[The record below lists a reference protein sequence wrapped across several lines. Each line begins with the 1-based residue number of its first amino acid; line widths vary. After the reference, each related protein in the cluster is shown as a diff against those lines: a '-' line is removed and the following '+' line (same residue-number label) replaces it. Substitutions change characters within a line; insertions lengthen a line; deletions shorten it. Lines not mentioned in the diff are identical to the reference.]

1 MKSNYKIITIITILL
16 LTLSITI
23 SFFNYMVSKNET
35 QTNLRTQSLPLSVD
49 NIYTVIQKQLIEPY
63 LVSSMMAHDTFL
75 KHWLLHDEN
84 ETQKIADY
92 LSSIKEKYG
101 LLTSFLVSQES
112 QNYYTHN
119 GLLEKINNK
128 NPTNE
133 WYFEFVKNTKDHEI
147 NLDYNSN
154 FTDNLIMFI
163 NFKIYNEEQKL
174 LGATGVGIEVSY
186 IDEMLDMFKKKYNL
200 NVMFINP
207 SGEVVLSKDSKYVK
221 NHLNEMEALKNYK
234 NIITLKDTTLLE
246 YEKNNDDYIMQTKYI
261 PELGVYLMVEACVD
275 DFSYKARNVFYFNLA
290 ISLFFT
296 LIFALIIIFILK
308 SYHKKLEKL
317 ADFDEL
323 TNIPN
328 RRKFNEEFERL
339 FSLYQRDG
347 RPISLLF
354 LDIDNFKSIND
365 NKGHH
370 AGDEVLRKTSKILR
384 KNIRKT
390 DLLARWGGEEF
401 IIAFIDTKI
410 NDAYNISQKIREAIA
425 EDQELKNITSYSVTA
440 SFGLTTCNHSDTV
453 DSVISRADNAMY
465 EAKENGKNR
474 VVLSR

>member
-1 MKSNYKIITIITILL
+1 MKSNYKIIAIITLLL

-23 SFFNYMVSKNET
+23 SVVNYMVAKNET
-35 QTNLRTQSLPLSVD
+35 QANLKTQSLPLSVD

-75 KHWLLHDEN
+75 KHWLLHDESDSL
-84 ETQKIADY
+84 KIANF
-92 LSSIKEKYG
+92 LSSIKNKYG
-101 LLTSFLVSQES
+101 LLTSFLVSNETGR
-112 QNYYTHN
+112 YYTHN
-119 GLLEKINNK
+119 GFLEKINEK

-133 WYFEFVKNTKDHEI
+133 WYFEFLKISQNHEI

-163 NFKIYNEEQKL
+163 NFKIYDEKQTF
-174 LGATGVGIEVSY
+174 LGVTGVGIEVSY
-186 IDEMLDMFKKKYNL
+186 IDEMLDMFKQRYNL
-200 NVMFINP
+200 DVMFVTP
-207 SGEVVLSKDSKYVK
+207 DGEVVLSKKSKYVK
-221 NHLNEMEALKNYK
+221 RHLNEMEVLKNYK
-234 NIITLKDTTLLE
+234 DLITTQDANMFE
-246 YEKNNDDYIMQTKYI
+246 YEKNSDDYIMQTKYI
-261 PELGVYLMVEACVD
+261 PELGVYLIVEACID
-275 DFSYKARNVFYFNLA
+275 DFAYKARNVFYFNLA

-296 LIFALIIIFILK
+296 LIFALIIILILR
-308 SYHKKLEKL
+308 SYHKRLEKL
-317 ADFDEL
+317 ADYDAL

-328 RRKFNEEFERL
+328 RRKFNEEFERFL
-339 FSLYQRDG
+339 SLHQRDA

-365 NKGHH
+365 KQGHQ
-370 AGDEVLRKTSKILR
+370 AGDKILVKTAEILR

-401 IIAFIDTKI
+401 IIAFIDTNI
-410 NDAYNISQKIREAIA
+410 NDALNISQKIREAI
-425 EDQELKNITSYSVTA
+425 EKDSKLKEISSYGVTA
-440 SFGLTTCNHSDTV
+440 SFGLTACNDTDSV
-453 DSVISRADNAMY
+453 DSIISRADNAMY

>member
-1 MKSNYKIITIITILL
+1 MILVEYF
-16 LTLSITI
+16 IVFRI
-23 SFFNYMVSKNET
+23 GFFH
-35 QTNLRTQSLPLSVD
+35 SL
-49 NIYTVIQKQLIEPY
+49 
-63 LVSSMMAHDTFL
+63 
-75 KHWLLHDEN
+75 
-84 ETQKIADY
+84 
-92 LSSIKEKYG
+92 
-101 LLTSFLVSQES
+101 
-112 QNYYTHN
+112 N
-119 GLLEKINNK
+119 GLLEKINSK

-133 WYFEFVKNTKDHEI
+133 WYFEFLKNTKDHEI

-221 NHLNEMEALKNYK
+221 SHLNEMEALKNYK
-234 NIITLKDTTLLE
+234 DAITAKDANMFE
-246 YEKNNDDYIMQTKYI
+246 YEKNSDDYIMQTKYI

-296 LIFALIIIFILK
+296 VIFALIIIYILK
-308 SYHKKLEKL
+308 NYHKKLEKL

-328 RRKFNEEFERL
+328 RRKFNEDFERL
-339 FSLYQRDG
+339 FSLHQRDG

-365 NKGHH
+365 NIGHH

-384 KNIRKT
+384 KNTRKT

-401 IIAFIDTKI
+401 IIALINTNI
-410 NDAYNISQKIREAIA
+410 NDAFDISQKIREAIA
-425 EDQELKNITSYSVTA
+425 QDQELKNITSYSVTA
-440 SFGLTTCNHSDTV
+440 SFGLTACSNTDSV
-453 DSVISRADNAMY
+453 DSIISRADDAMY
-465 EAKENGKNR
+465 QAKQSGKNR
-474 VVLSR
+474 VVLSS

>member
-84 ETQKIADY
+84 EAQKIADY

-119 GLLEKINNK
+119 GLLEKINSK

-133 WYFEFVKNTKDHEI
+133 WYFEFLKNTKDHEI

-221 NHLNEMEALKNYK
+221 SHLNEMEALKNYK
-234 NIITLKDTTLLE
+234 DAITAKDANMFE
-246 YEKNNDDYIMQTKYI
+246 YEKNSDDYIMQTKYI

-296 LIFALIIIFILK
+296 VIFALIIIYILK
-308 SYHKKLEKL
+308 NYHKKLEKL

-328 RRKFNEEFERL
+328 RRKFNEDFERL
-339 FSLYQRDG
+339 FSLHQRDG

-365 NKGHH
+365 NIGHH

-384 KNIRKT
+384 KNTRKT

-401 IIAFIDTKI
+401 IIALINTNI
-410 NDAYNISQKIREAIA
+410 NDAFDISQKIREAIA
-425 EDQELKNITSYSVTA
+425 QDQELKNITSYSVTA
-440 SFGLTTCNHSDTV
+440 SFGLTACSNTDSV
-453 DSVISRADNAMY
+453 DSIISRADDAMY
-465 EAKENGKNR
+465 QAKQSGKNR
-474 VVLSR
+474 VVLSS

>member
-1 MKSNYKIITIITILL
+1 MKSNYKIITIIALLL

-23 SFFNYMVSKNET
+23 SVVNYIVAKKET

-75 KHWLLHDEN
+75 KDWLLHEEN
-84 ETQKIADY
+84 DTQKIAKF
-92 LSSIKEKYG
+92 LLSIKNKYG

-112 QNYYTHN
+112 QKYYTN
-119 GLLEKINNK
+119 SGFIEKINSK
-128 NPTNE
+128 NPTNK
-133 WYFEFVKNTKDHEI
+133 WYFEFLDNPQDHEI

-163 NFKIYNEEQKL
+163 NFKIYDDKQKF

-200 NVMFINP
+200 DVMFINQA
-207 SGEVVLSKDSKYVK
+207 GEVVLSKESKHI
-221 NHLNEMEALKNYK
+221 NSHLSEMKVLRNYK
-234 NIITLKDTTLLE
+234 DAITAKDANMFE

-261 PELGVYLMVEACVD
+261 PELGVYLMVEACID
-275 DFSYKARNVFYFNLA
+275 DFADKAKSVFYFNLA

-296 LIFALIIIFILK
+296 IIFALIIIFILK

-339 FSLYQRDG
+339 FSLHQRDG

-354 LDIDNFKSIND
+354 LDVDNFKSIND
-365 NKGHH
+365 NIGHQ
-370 AGDEVLRKTSKILR
+370 AGDEVLRITSKILR

-401 IIAFIDTKI
+401 IIAFIDTNI
-410 NDAYNISQKIREAIA
+410 NVAFDISQKIREAIA
-425 EDQELKNITSYSVTA
+425 QDQELKNITSYSVTA
-440 SFGLTTCNHSDTV
+440 SFGLTACSNTDSV
-453 DSVISRADNAMY
+453 DSVISRADDAMY
-465 EAKENGKNR
+465 QAKQSGKNR

>member
-84 ETQKIADY
+84 EAQKIADY

-119 GLLEKINNK
+119 GLLEKINSK

-133 WYFEFVKNTKDHEI
+133 WYFEFLKNTKDHEI

-221 NHLNEMEALKNYK
+221 SHLNEMEALKNYK
-234 NIITLKDTTLLE
+234 DAITAKDANMFE
-246 YEKNNDDYIMQTKYI
+246 YEKNSDDYIMQTKYI

-296 LIFALIIIFILK
+296 VIFALIIIYILK
-308 SYHKKLEKL
+308 NYHKKLEKL

-328 RRKFNEEFERL
+328 RRKFNEDFERL
-339 FSLYQRDG
+339 FSLHQRDG

-365 NKGHH
+365 NIGHH

-384 KNIRKT
+384 KNTRKT

-401 IIAFIDTKI
+401 IIALINTNI
-410 NDAYNISQKIREAIA
+410 NDAFDISQKIREAIA
-425 EDQELKNITSYSVTA
+425 QDQELKNITSYSVTA
-440 SFGLTTCNHSDTV
+440 SFGLTACSNT
-453 DSVISRADNAMY
+453 DSIDSIISRADDAMY
-465 EAKENGKNR
+465 QAKQSGKNR
-474 VVLSR
+474 VVLSS